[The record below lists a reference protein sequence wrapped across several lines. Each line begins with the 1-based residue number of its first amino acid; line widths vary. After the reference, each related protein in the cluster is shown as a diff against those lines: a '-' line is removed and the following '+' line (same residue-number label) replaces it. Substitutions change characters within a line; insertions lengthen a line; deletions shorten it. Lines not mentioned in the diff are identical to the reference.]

1 MVFIKDKSRKIGEYS
16 VLWGKEARWVC
27 TSNRF
32 SDDKRWKLAVFEWKS
47 EKPAGISGRSLSSQ
61 IPIDFK
67 VHEASHRQGKSRWP
81 TSPDTQTAHDLR

>member
-1 MVFIKDKSRKIGEYS
+1 M
-16 VLWGKEARWVC
+16 
-27 TSNRF
+27 
-32 SDDKRWKLAVFEWKS
+32 FEWKS

-81 TSPDTQTAHDLR
+81 TSPDTQTAHDLRYIAAEESALPSGFFRVSAGFRPA